1 MKRIRGYMI
10 FFVVVGILVS
20 LFSTLAFA
28 KSNKVYEEYKKTL
41 AQFQK
46 TVVYR
51 GKRARISITV
61 TYYSAKLVD
70 AIVNWEAEKHLWT
83 EDEAE
88 NYKYQLLKTLHFE
101 DMLPFKI
108 SIDNRGPS
116 MHPAPFGSKVTLWID
131 SKSYKPKKY
140 DLRFNFKIIGKREGM
155 VFFARRGKNGKPI
168 IKPSS
173 SLMQIVI
180 DSSISPV
187 TSGRNFDF
195 TFKWGHP
202 YENLE
207 ALAKADIARARLE
220 IDRLMRRIQ
229 RLTDKKKELLEQLKK
244 IEQEIEMI
252 KKRISELESV
262 KEK

>member
-1 MKRIRGYMI
+1 MRRMKMYVV
-10 FFVVVGILVS
+10 FFVILGLLVS
-20 LFSTLAFA
+20 LFPALGFA
-28 KSNKVYEEYKKTL
+28 KTNKVYEEYKKVL
-41 AQFQK
+41 LQFQK
-46 TVVYR
+46 TVEYK
-51 GKRARISITV
+51 GKWAHITITV
-61 TYYSAKLVD
+61 TYYSARLVD

-108 SIDNRGPS
+108 SVNNRGTNV
-116 MHPAPFGSKVTLWID
+116 HPARFGSKVALWVD
-131 SKSYKPKKY
+131 SRSYKPKKY

-155 VFFARRGKNGKPI
+155 VFFARRDKNGKPI
-168 IKPSS
+168 IRPSS

-180 DSSISPV
+180 DSTISPV
-187 TSGRNFDF
+187 TSEKNFNF
-195 TFKWGHP
+195 IFKWGHP

-207 ALAKADIARARLE
+207 ELAKSDIARARLE
-220 IDRLMRRIQ
+220 MDRLTRRIQ
-229 RLTDKKKELLEQLKK
+229 MLMDKKKKLLEQIRK
-244 IEQEIEMI
+244 IEEEIKKI